1 MRALRLTVL
10 SLVAGLAA
18 LGACS
23 GPLTSTNNAAL
34 LGTWGSTQASLT
46 VADTGASLLILASGN
61 CYGSLA
67 DVGGPLATPA
77 FDLSG
82 SYTQLTG
89 AFPGKIQYPAQVSGA
104 VAGEQMSLTVTV
116 PSLHQAFGPY
126 FLTHG
131 VHQTWPACA
140 YPAAPAAGP

>member
-1 MRALRLTVL
+1 MRGSRVTLLALTAWL
-10 SLVAGLAA
+10 GAA
-18 LGACS
+18 GACS

-34 LGTWGSTQASLT
+34 LGTWGSSQASLT

-61 CYGSLA
+61 CYGSFA
-67 DVGGPLATPA
+67 EVAGPLATPA
-77 FDLSG
+77 FDLPG

-89 AFPGKIQYPAQVSGA
+89 AFPGKIEYPAQVSGA
-104 VAGEQMSLTVTV
+104 VAGEQMTLTVTV

-140 YPAAPAAGP
+140 YPAIPAAGP